1 MRKGYLLIEMIVVM
15 AIMTMLMVSMD
26 RFFMVFAN
34 ELPKD
39 SRLLQENIVLL
50 DAVSRIRAD
59 VASADAVSQKT
70 DSGGE
75 TPLLVIYRPADEIYY
90 EFGKGQIIRRL
101 VELTKGATPQEIK
114 WSLPHGKIETRVL
127 TSKGGAGC
135 TVEIITCIED
145 YDFGHTRQKLANNYL
160 AFTGSPWEAGK

>member
-1 MRKGYLLIEMIVVM
+1 MRKGYLLVEMIVVM

-26 RFFMVFAN
+26 RFFMVFTH

-39 SRLLQENIVLL
+39 SRLVQENIILL
-50 DAVSRIRAD
+50 DAVSHIRAD
-59 VASADAVSQKT
+59 VASADTVSQKP

-75 TPLLVIYRPADEIYY
+75 TPLLVIHRPDYEIYY
-90 EFGKGQIIRRL
+90 EFGKGQIIRRQ
-101 VELTKGATPQEIK
+101 VGLTKAATPQEIK

-127 TSKGGAGC
+127 NSKGAGC
-135 TVEIITCIED
+135 AVEIITCIED
-145 YDFGHTRQKLANNYL
+145 YDFSHRRQKLANNYL